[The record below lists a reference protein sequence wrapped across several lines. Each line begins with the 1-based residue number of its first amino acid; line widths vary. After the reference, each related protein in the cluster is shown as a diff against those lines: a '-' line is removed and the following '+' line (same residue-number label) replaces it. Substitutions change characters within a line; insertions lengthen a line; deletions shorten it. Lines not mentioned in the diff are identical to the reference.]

1 MHTLHPHAALNSLST
16 TTPLPCPRQADIAPA
31 GSALIN
37 GLSVSTQMARIRQD
51 LGVCP
56 QFDILWPEM
65 TVLEHLLLHGAIKGF
80 SGTDRHEAA
89 EAAAQDV
96 GECSRSHPPR
106 PVLHKR
112 AVILQGC

>member
-1 MHTLHPHAALNSLST
+1 
-16 TTPLPCPRQADIAPA
+16 
-31 GSALIN
+31 
-37 GLSVSTQMARIRQD
+37 MARIRQD

-80 SGTDRHEAA
+80 SGTDRLEVA

-96 GECSRSHPPR
+96 GECDRGHSAQKFAAQVGSLHVTGLLMCALVPSGTGSLGSCLSHAG
-106 PVLHKR
+106 PVPEIG
-112 AVILQGC
+112 VF

>member
-1 MHTLHPHAALNSLST
+1 M
-16 TTPLPCPRQADIAPA
+16 PA

-56 QFDILWPEM
+56 QFDILWPEL
-65 TVLEHLLLHGAIKGF
+65 TVREHLLLHGAIKGF
-80 SGTDRHEAA
+80 LGADRHEAA

-96 GECSRSHPPR
+96 GECGCGLLPR
-106 PVLHKR
+106 PVLHKW
-112 AVILQGC
+112 AICMSQGG

>member
-1 MHTLHPHAALNSLST
+1 MPYVRWR
-16 TTPLPCPRQADIAPA
+16 PPPA

-96 GECSRSHPPR
+96 GKCGHGHLPS
-106 PVLHKR
+106 PVLHKL
-112 AVILQGC
+112 AVWMSQGC